1 MAIQITPFPEAYP
14 TNPPLQ
20 VCHSKVPDIPIAPQ
34 SQHAHVEDTEESDS
48 NDNEEEIE
56 DDEEV
61 AEEENTPWTHSPFTA
76 GVFLPALN
84 HGEAAAALADL
95 RLVIA
100 PLRDTGVGHKDPKLD
115 LLLRSRLEKMRMFL
129 WMYTDPNNPRGW
141 QDASL
146 RTAKAHEKGGW
157 LAGRL

>member
-34 SQHAHVEDTEESDS
+34 SQHARVEDTEESDS

-61 AEEENTPWTHSPFTA
+61 AEEENTPWMHSPFTA

-129 WMYTDPNNPRGW
+129 WMYTDPKTLEDGKMHP
-141 QDASL
+141 
-146 RTAKAHEKGGW
+146 
-157 LAGRL
+157 